1 MEIGV
6 STASLFK
13 RQYNE
18 DALVTLNSLDARVVE
33 IFLGSYC
40 EYTKE
45 FAALLKERKGNLK
58 VHSIHTLN
66 THFEPQLFGDNPRAI
81 DDAYKILEN
90 CLNTANTLGAKNYT
104 LHGIARFK
112 KSILYNNYDV
122 IGKKFEKLND
132 FCLSKGINL
141 CLENVEWAYYNH
153 VGFYT
158 EITKY
163 CKNLKTCLDIKQA
176 RVSGDSYK
184 DYIGEMQNSIQ
195 TVHLSD
201 VDSNGKI
208 CLPGKGVFDFDDLFN
223 RLSSVGFDGAMLIEV
238 YTNDYKDI
246 SEIKESLNYLREKAQ
261 KYFR

>member
-18 DALVTLNSLDARVVE
+18 DALLTLGELDARVVE

-45 FAALLKERKGNLK
+45 FASLLNERKGNLK

-66 THFEPQLFGDNPRAI
+66 THFEPQLFGENPRAI
-81 DDAYKILEN
+81 EDAYKILEN
-90 CLNTANTLGAKNYT
+90 CLNTANVLGAKNYT

-112 KSILYNNYDV
+112 KSILYNNYDS
-122 IGKKFEKLND
+122 IGPKFKKLND
-132 FCLSKGINL
+132 FCLSKGVNL

-153 VGFYT
+153 VGFLT
-158 EITKY
+158 EILKY
-163 CKNLKTCLDIKQA
+163 CKDLKTCLDIKQA

-184 DYIGEMQNSIQ
+184 DYINEMQSSIQ

-201 VDSNGKI
+201 VDNAGKI
-208 CLPGKGVFDFDDLFN
+208 CLPGKGVFDFDDLFS
-223 RLSSVGFDGAMLIEV
+223 RLKDVNFNGAMLIEV
-238 YTNDYKDI
+238 YSGDYKDI
-246 SEIKESLNYLREKAQ
+246 SEIKDSLKFLRDKAS
-261 KYFR
+261 KYF

>member
-1 MEIGV
+1 MDIGI

-18 DALVTLNSLDARVVE
+18 DSLITLNELDARVVE

-40 EYTKE
+40 EYTSE
-45 FAALLKERKGNLK
+45 FANLLKERKGNLK

-66 THFEPQLFGDNPRAI
+66 THFEPQLFADNPRAI
-81 DDAYKILEN
+81 NDAYKILEN

-112 KSILYNNYDV
+112 KDILYNNYDV

-132 FCLSKGINL
+132 FCSSKGINL

-158 EITKY
+158 QILKY
-163 CKNLKTCLDIKQA
+163 CKNLKTCLDVKQA
-176 RVSGDSYK
+176 RVSGDSYV
-184 DYIGEMQNSIQ
+184 DYINEMQNSIQ

-201 VDSNGKI
+201 VDDLGKI
-208 CLPGKGVFDFDDLFN
+208 CVPGKGVFDFDDLFK
-223 RLSSVGFDGAMLIEV
+223 RLRGVNFDGAMLIEV
-238 YTNDYKDI
+238 YSNNYGEI
-246 SEIKESLNYLREKAQ
+246 SELKDGLNFLRDKAA
-261 KYFR
+261 KYF